1 MLETL
6 PPNFEA
12 CQLIFIIYVFT
23 YVPHH
28 LITFVGLAERSTGAE
43 PFHIIDL
50 VHDFSAGTD
59 IIPDFPKTLL
69 VQ

>member
-1 MLETL
+1 MQETL
-6 PPNFEA
+6 PPSFEA

-28 LITFVGLAERSTGAE
+28 LVAFVGLTELGTVAEL
-43 PFHIIDL
+43 FHIIDL
-50 VHDFSAGTD
+50 VHDFSASAN
-59 IIPDFPKTLL
+59 IIPDFPEAFF

>member
-6 PPNFEA
+6 PPNFETG
-12 CQLIFIIYVFT
+12 QLIFIIYVFM

-28 LITFVGLAERSTGAE
+28 LVAFVGFAERGTVAE
-43 PFHIIDL
+43 LFHIIDL
-50 VHDFSAGTD
+50 VHDFSASAN
-59 IIPDFPKTLL
+59 IIPDFPETLF

>member
-12 CQLIFIIYVFT
+12 CQLISIIYVFM

-28 LITFVGLAERSTGAE
+28 LVAFVGLTELGTAAEV
-43 PFHIIDL
+43 FHIVDL
-50 VHDFSAGTD
+50 VHDFSASAN
-59 IIPDFPKTLL
+59 IIPDFPEAFF

>member
-12 CQLIFIIYVFT
+12 CQLISIIYVFM

-28 LITFVGLAERSTGAE
+28 LVAFVGLAERGTVAE
-43 PFHIIDL
+43 LFHIIDL
-50 VHDFSAGTD
+50 VHDFSASTD
-59 IIPDFPKTLL
+59 IIPDFPKTLF